1 MGKKLEEMSL
11 EELWQ
16 LFPIILVEH
25 NPLWKVWYDE
35 ERNTILSIVPT
46 ERIKRISHIGSTA
59 ILEIWAKNIVD
70 ILVEVNDRSDLV
82 VVKEIIVNNGW
93 LCMHQTENRIVL
105 NKGYTE
111 QGFAEK
117 VFHLHIRITG
127 DYDELYFRDYL
138 NEHEE
143 IAKEY
148 ETLKLSLWK
157 KFEHNRDG
165 YTDAK
170 TDFIK
175 KYTDLAKSEYRGR
188 YGTNS
193 LNNEIE

>member
-1 MGKKLEEMSL
+1 MGKKLEEISL

-16 LFPIILVEH
+16 LFPIFLVEH
-25 NPLWKVWYDE
+25 NPLWKVWYEE
-35 ERNTILSIVPT
+35 ERNTILSIVPSKS
-46 ERIKRISHIGSTA
+46 IKRISHIGSTA
-59 ILEIWAKNIVD
+59 ILRIWAKNIVD
-70 ILVEVNDRSDLV
+70 LLVEVNDRSDLD
-82 VVKEIIVNNGW
+82 VVKEILVNSGW

-148 ETLKLSLWK
+148 ETLKLSLWE

-188 YGTNS
+188 YGTNDLS
-193 LNNEIE
+193 NGI

>member
-1 MGKKLEEMSL
+1 M
-11 EELWQ
+11 
-16 LFPIILVEH
+16 
-25 NPLWKVWYDE
+25 
-35 ERNTILSIVPT
+35 
-46 ERIKRISHIGSTA
+46 
-59 ILEIWAKNIVD
+59 D

>member
-1 MGKKLEEMSL
+1 M
-11 EELWQ
+11 
-16 LFPIILVEH
+16 
-25 NPLWKVWYDE
+25 WKVWYEE
-35 ERNTILSIVPT
+35 ERNTILSIVPSKS
-46 ERIKRISHIGSTA
+46 IKRISHIGSTA
-59 ILEIWAKNIVD
+59 ILRIWAKNIVD
-70 ILVEVNDRSDLV
+70 LLVEVNDRSDLD
-82 VVKEIIVNNGW
+82 VVKEILVNSGW

-148 ETLKLSLWK
+148 ETLKLSLWE

-188 YGTNS
+188 YGTNDLS
-193 LNNEIE
+193 NGI

>member
-16 LFPIILVEH
+16 LFPIFLVEH
-25 NPLWKVWYDE
+25 NPLWKVWYEE
-35 ERNTILSIVPT
+35 ERNTILSIVPSKS
-46 ERIKRISHIGSTA
+46 IKRISHIGSTA
-59 ILEIWAKNIVD
+59 ILRIWAKNIVD
-70 ILVEVNDRSDLV
+70 LLVEVNDRSGLD
-82 VVKEIIVNNGW
+82 VVKEILVNSGW

-148 ETLKLSLWK
+148 ETLKLSLWE

-188 YGTNS
+188 YGTNDLS
-193 LNNEIE
+193 NGI

>member
-16 LFPIILVEH
+16 LFPIFLVEH
-25 NPLWKVWYDE
+25 NPLWKKWYEE

-46 ERIKRISHIGSTA
+46 ERIKRLSHIGSTA
-59 ILEIWAKNIVD
+59 ILEIYSKNIVD
-70 ILVEVNDRSDLV
+70 ILVEVNDRSDLD
-82 VVKEIIVNNGW
+82 VVKEILVNSGW

-117 VFHLHIRITG
+117 VFHLHIRIIG

-188 YGTNS
+188 YGTNDLS
-193 LNNEIE
+193 NGI